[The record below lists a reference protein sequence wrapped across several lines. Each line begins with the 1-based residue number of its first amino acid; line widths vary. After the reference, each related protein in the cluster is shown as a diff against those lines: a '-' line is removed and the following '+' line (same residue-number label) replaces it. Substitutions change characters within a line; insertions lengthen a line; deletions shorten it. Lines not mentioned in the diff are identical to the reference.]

1 MQLLGAANQQR
12 RDILYDASS
21 TIASGGTAQ
30 LVLAESKS
38 RSFLLLQN
46 LSDTIMF
53 VQIGAAL
60 AHANLTSGVVTSVT
74 IDNGGQGFTY
84 PPDVQFLGGGPI
96 KLDGRNVNTTVVS
109 ATQPGYDAPSNVA
122 TGVAVLAGFG
132 GVVNSV
138 TITNGGSGYIT
149 PPYVLIT
156 NPLRDPAGCL
166 TPSAT
171 SGIALA
177 IGNAGAAGSQLIF
190 NGTNCPTGPVSIFCS
205 ATGKAFTVKW
215 MT

>member
-1 MQLLGAANQQR
+1 MQLLGVGNQQR

-53 VQIGAAL
+53 VQIGTAL
-60 AHANLTSGVVTSVT
+60 AHATLTSGVVTSVT
-74 IDNGGQGFTY
+74 VDNGGFGFTY
-84 PPDVQFLGGGPI
+84 PPDVQFVGGGPI
-96 KLDGRNVNTTVVS
+96 KLDGRNVNATVVS

-122 TGVAVLAGFG
+122 TGVAVLAANA
-132 GVVNSV
+132 VSSI
-138 TITNGGSGYIT
+138 TITNGGAGYIT

-156 NPLRDPAGCL
+156 NSLRDPAGAL

-177 IGNAGAAGSQLIF
+177 IGNAGAVGSQLIF
-190 NGTNCPTGPVSIFCS
+190 NGTCCPTAPVSIFCS
-205 ATGKAFTVKW
+205 ATGKAYCCKF
-215 MT
+215 MI